1 MIDQLRTPVRLW
13 LMTSPA
19 DTEPAGRTDA
29 RPSILDP
36 MRDRIPFP
44 PPGLLD
50 FGWMTLTH
58 ATERLRLLQEYGE
71 ATQLDWEKAT

>member
-1 MIDQLRTPVRLW
+1 
-13 LMTSPA
+13 
-19 DTEPAGRTDA
+19 
-29 RPSILDP
+29 